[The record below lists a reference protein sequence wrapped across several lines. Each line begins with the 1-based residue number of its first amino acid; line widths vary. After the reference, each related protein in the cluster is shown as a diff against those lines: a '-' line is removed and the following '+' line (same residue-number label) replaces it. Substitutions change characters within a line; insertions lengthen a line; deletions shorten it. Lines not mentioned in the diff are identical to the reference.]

1 MANEKKTLTPEEKQA
16 QDAARIAR
24 KQALSMHIRALRR
37 VLIVSAS
44 AVLIAF
50 MVLFYLFCTPLDF
63 VLEPV
68 RSRGIEVISTAVSEA
83 LMLKFK
89 SCLVAAVVIG
99 MPVIVQQIWSFVSP
113 ALYANEKKLFA
124 GLFFVMLLLAWCSAT
139 SMCSRWRWICSG
151 RPATAWPRPCGR

>member
-50 MVLFYLFCTPLDF
+50 MVLFYAPRWWILCWSLCA
-63 VLEPV
+63 
-68 RSRGIEVISTAVSEA
+68 RAASR
-83 LMLKFK
+83 
-89 SCLVAAVVIG
+89 
-99 MPVIVQQIWSFVSP
+99 
-113 ALYANEKKLFA
+113 
-124 GLFFVMLLLAWCSAT
+124 
-139 SMCSRWRWICSG
+139 
-151 RPATAWPRPCGR
+151 

>member
-50 MVLFYLFCTPLDF
+50 MVLFYLFCTPLVDF

-68 RSRGIEVISTAVSEA
+68 RSRGI
-83 LMLKFK
+83 
-89 SCLVAAVVIG
+89 
-99 MPVIVQQIWSFVSP
+99 
-113 ALYANEKKLFA
+113 
-124 GLFFVMLLLAWCSAT
+124 
-139 SMCSRWRWICSG
+139 
-151 RPATAWPRPCGR
+151 

>member
-50 MVLFYLFCTPLDF
+50 
-63 VLEPV
+63 
-68 RSRGIEVISTAVSEA
+68 I
-83 LMLKFK
+83 
-89 SCLVAAVVIG
+89 
-99 MPVIVQQIWSFVSP
+99 
-113 ALYANEKKLFA
+113 KKLRSLPLPSQIF
-124 GLFFVMLLLAWCSAT
+124 
-139 SMCSRWRWICSG
+139 
-151 RPATAWPRPCGR
+151 